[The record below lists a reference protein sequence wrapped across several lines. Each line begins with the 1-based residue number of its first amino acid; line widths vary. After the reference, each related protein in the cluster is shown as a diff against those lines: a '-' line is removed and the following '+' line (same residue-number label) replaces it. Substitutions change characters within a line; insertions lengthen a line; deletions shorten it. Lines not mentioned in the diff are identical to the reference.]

1 MKFTNL
7 IKTVG
12 VATIAALIFAN
23 NAVAQSTVLVVDQV
37 RVLRDSDVGKH
48 INRQIE
54 SIGKQMNAE
63 IVAQIAPIKAERD
76 KLMVELKTMDVEALK
91 LRPDLQQRAKTLQAN
106 SQKSQLETKYK
117 QKELQLTET
126 EALNKVSLQLET
138 IMTAIVAEKKPDV
151 IFERSMVMY
160 INPTVDITDDVINRL
175 NAQMKTVPVVRKRLT
190 RKPLQQQA
198 SNPTQ

>member
-12 VATIAALIFAN
+12 VATVATLIFAN
-23 NAVAQSTVLVVDQV
+23 NALAQSTVLVVDQV

-63 IVAQIAPIKAERD
+63 ITAQIAPIKAERD
-76 KLMVELKTMDVEALK
+76 KLMVELKTMSVEALK

-126 EALNKVSLQLET
+126 DALSKVSLQLET
-138 IMTAIVAEKKPDV
+138 IMTAIVTEKKPDV

-160 INPTVDITDDVINRL
+160 VNPTVDITDDVINRL